1 MKVMISQPMR
11 GRKEEDIK
19 KERESIVQRFNE
31 MHIEVIDN
39 LFTEEAPK
47 DCNQGVY
54 YLGKSISAMSDIDAL
69 YMCDSWEMY
78 KGCSI
83 ERDVAISYGIKVLYS
98 DFFQNDNGILTRR
111 DI

>member
-54 YLGKSISAMSDIDAL
+54 
-69 YMCDSWEMY
+69 
-78 KGCSI
+78 
-83 ERDVAISYGIKVLYS
+83 
-98 DFFQNDNGILTRR
+98 
-111 DI
+111 